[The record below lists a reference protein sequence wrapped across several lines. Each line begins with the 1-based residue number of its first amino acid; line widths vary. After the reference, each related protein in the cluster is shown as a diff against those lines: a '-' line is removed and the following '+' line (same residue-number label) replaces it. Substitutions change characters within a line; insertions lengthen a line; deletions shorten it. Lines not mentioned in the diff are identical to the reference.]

1 MLQLLQIQLLNA
13 KEWLSQETKGLI
25 EPIKEKSS
33 SLVNEVKRRVDNAKE
48 SSQRIFDNSQTE
60 MDKNN
65 PKIYRFARNANK
77 FAQNLTE
84 KLQAVSVPSDF
95 NYEKLQAFCSDVE
108 KMLSSMEQQRREA
121 YPHISPYFIFD
132 RRRLDASLKRLT
144 DILNELRNSL
154 TTKFTKAKI
163 VEDTNSQID
172 KLLQTIDEDRQTQE
186 SLRQTE
192 EREKT
197 LEAEIAEN
205 QQKMAQVQ
213 ANAELKELKE
223 LTQRIEGLRENVK
236 HNLNYLEKPF
246 SKLQSLARTE
256 EVAVPL
262 EEMNW
267 LGDYLN
273 DPFTALTNEENGY
286 SLLRNILKRLDAAID
301 RGDLKL
307 KTARTRKAQ
316 DQIDSVLNKDSLVEL
331 QRQCKEARSQ
341 KNQLSASGAITEFQ
355 NQLTQLQNQ
364 LRELQRENELI
375 NSKKDSLKAEHEKLK
390 EKKESQRKE
399 LENNIFQLTNKTV
412 QIVLAFED
420 NPLFS

>member
-1 MLQLLQIQLLNA
+1 MSQPLQIQLLNA
-13 KEWLSQETKGLI
+13 KEWLSQETKVLI

-33 SLVNEVKRRVDNAKE
+33 SILNEVKRRVDDAKE
-48 SSQRIFDNSQTE
+48 SSQRIFENSQTE

-65 PKIYRFARNANK
+65 PKTYRFARNANK

-84 KLQAVSVPSDF
+84 KLQAVSIPSDF
-95 NYEKLQAFCSDVE
+95 NYEKLHAFCGDVE
-108 KMLSSMEQQRREA
+108 KMLTSMEQQRREA
-121 YPHISPYFIFD
+121 YPYISPYFIFD

-154 TTKFTKAKI
+154 TTKLAKAKT
-163 VEDTNSQID
+163 VQDTNSQID
-172 KLLQTIDEDRQTQE
+172 KLLQTIDEDSQTQE
-186 SLRQTE
+186 NLRQIE

-213 ANAELKELKE
+213 SNAELKELIE
-223 LTQRIEGLRENVK
+223 LTQRIERLRENVK
-236 HNLNYLEKPF
+236 HSLSYLEKPF
-246 SKLQSLARTE
+246 SKLQSLARTG

-262 EEMNW
+262 EEMSW

-286 SLLRNILKRLDAAID
+286 SLLKNILKRLDAAIG

-307 KTARTRKAQ
+307 KTARIRKAQ
-316 DQIDSVLNKDSLVEL
+316 DQINSLLKDSLLEL
-331 QRQCKEARSQ
+331 QRQSKEVLSQ

-355 NQLTQLQNQ
+355 NKLTQFQSQ
-364 LRELQRENELI
+364 LKELQRENESI

-390 EKKESQRKE
+390 EKKEYQKKE
-399 LENNIFQLTNKTV
+399 LEKNIFQLTNKTV
-412 QIVLAFED
+412 QIVLAF
-420 NPLFS
+420 